1 MLTTVI
7 TIIHVIISFAL
18 LAIVLLQ
25 SGKGQGIGAG
35 LGGANAAAQKMF
47 GGGNTQSALG
57 KSTVVVA
64 AIFMSTSLSLA
75 YLSSQPQSAMDLNEG
90 DANFGR
96 STGEVVQPQ
105 GSTGGGSQA
114 APSGGSESGSTGST
128 GSTGSAAP
136 SGGAGT
142 GSSETGSDQTGD

>member
-1 MLTTVI
+1 MSMLSTVI
-7 TIIHVIISFAL
+7 TIVHVIVSFVL

-57 KSTVVVA
+57 KTTVVVA
-64 AIFMSTSLSLA
+64 AIFMGTSLSLA

-96 STGEVVQPQ
+96 SSGEVVQPQ
-105 GSTGGGSQA
+105 GSPSGSQ
-114 APSGGSESGSTGST
+114 GSQGSD
-128 GSTGSAAP
+128 SAAP
-136 SGGAGT
+136 AEGTSGGGT
-142 GSSETGSDQTGD
+142 STGDQSGE